1 MDLYHVWG
9 DLKPGM
15 GDVDFARS
23 LGRFLDHLKD
33 GGLIA
38 GWRLTRR
45 KLGLGPPDLGEF
57 HVMIEVRDLAQLDA
71 AFRSVS
77 ARRDPE
83 ERMHHGVNAW
93 IANARFAL
101 YRDFPDAHRHE
112 GEERFGRTVPAC
124 PV

>member
-15 GDVDFARS
+15 GDVDFSRRI
-23 LGRFLDHLKD
+23 GRFLDHLA
-33 GGLIA
+33 GQGLIA

-77 ARRDPE
+77 TRRDPVE
-83 ERMHHGVNAW
+83 GMHHGVNAW

-101 YRDFPDAHRHE
+101 YRDFPDPQRHE
-112 GEERFGRTVPAC
+112 GEERFGLTAG
-124 PV
+124 